1 MERLKIIKRYVCFY
15 EEMRSKHE
23 DLILF
28 FVLTLFV
35 YFRDRSSGQLSLGGR
50 MNSRIRCE
58 ALEHIV
64 GEGDRN
70 CIWELRMKTNAFAN
84 FCELLEVQGELKED
98 GHVKMDNK
106 RMWTDEETNAFVGF
120 MEEFVVDGQRADCDM
135 FVKFGLYF
143 HRHIQ
148 PSSIV
153 LASLFLCFTGWRVYL
168 VGIEPQEQVQLV
180 ALMRRNRFEDT
191 VIGFNDSEMSPQPDI
206 DERTAVQGQASH
218 SEAGASGGS
227 TRRYRRKRKHAD
239 VLERMADHIQ
249 QSSADQ
255 RKNV

>member
-1 MERLKIIKRYVCFY
+1 
-15 EEMRSKHE
+15 
-23 DLILF
+23 
-28 FVLTLFV
+28 
-35 YFRDRSSGQLSLGGR
+35 
-50 MNSRIRCE
+50 
-58 ALEHIV
+58 
-64 GEGDRN
+64 
-70 CIWELRMKTNAFAN
+70 
-84 FCELLEVQGELKED
+84 
-98 GHVKMDNK
+98 
-106 RMWTDEETNAFVGF
+106 
-120 MEEFVVDGQRADCDM
+120 
-135 FVKFGLYF
+135 
-143 HRHIQ
+143 HIQ

-255 RKNV
+255 RKNVSEKLTQLGFDDEEVVKAILKFAESPNVYSHFWGLSDSQKIVLVHSII